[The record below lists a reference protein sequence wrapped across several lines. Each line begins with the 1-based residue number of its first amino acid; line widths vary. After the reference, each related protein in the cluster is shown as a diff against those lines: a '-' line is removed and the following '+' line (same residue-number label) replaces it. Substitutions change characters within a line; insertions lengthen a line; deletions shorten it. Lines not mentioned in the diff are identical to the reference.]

1 MITATLRRFGRK
13 TIYGLQKPEKPF
25 NLTLISTK
33 EQDSDPQYNGKGQ
46 MNITTFSWLKYKKL
60 SFFLSVFLLVSI
72 PFSVANAGIL
82 SFLGGLFDNS
92 ITYEKKYVNSQTA
105 AVLEAA
111 VNIDP
116 NPSKG
121 GGDITIVGKSALLPE
136 LGPSGTLVD
145 VEEGS
150 HNNGQINVYVVREG
164 DSISQIAKMF
174 GVSTNTIV
182 WANDIGSGD
191 VIRAGQQLVILPV
204 SGLEY
209 TIRKGDTAAKIAKKY
224 KADIED
230 ILDFNGIADDSRLV
244 AGEIIIIPGGK
255 KSAPAYRKSTR
266 KVVRGTNVPAYSG
279 YYIRPIT
286 GGRNSRA
293 TAKNPHGLHGYNAV
307 DLAAPIG
314 TPIVA
319 SASGRVVVSKNSGWN
334 GGYGKYV
341 VIEHPNGTQTVY
353 GHQSGVI
360 VKRGQWVV
368 QGQVIGYV
376 GSTGRSTGPH
386 IHFEI
391 RGAKNPF

>member
-1 MITATLRRFGRK
+1 
-13 TIYGLQKPEKPF
+13 
-25 NLTLISTK
+25 
-33 EQDSDPQYNGKGQ
+33 
-46 MNITTFSWLKYKKL
+46 MNIQSFLGLRHKKL
-60 SFFLSVFLLVSI
+60 GLFLPVFLLFFI
-72 PFSVANAGIL
+72 LFSVANAGIL

-105 AVLEAA
+105 SVLEAA

-182 WANDIGSGD
+182 WANDIGRGG
-191 VIRAGQQLVILPV
+191 VIREGQQLVILPV

-209 TIRKGDTAAKIAKKY
+209 TVRKGDTPAKIAKKY
-224 KADIED
+224 KADVED
-230 ILDFNGIADDSRLV
+230 ILDFNSITDESSLV

-255 KSAPAYRKSTR
+255 KSATAYVSTK
-266 KVVRGTNVPAYSG
+266 KVVRGTNVPSYSG
-279 YYIRPIT
+279 YYIRPVT

-307 DLAAPIG
+307 DLAVPIG

-319 SASGRVVVSKNSGWN
+319 SASGRVIVSKNSGCN

-341 VIEHPNGTQTVY
+341 VIEHPNDTQTVY
-353 GHQSGVI
+353 AHQSGVI

-376 GSTGRSTGPH
+376 GSTGHSTGPH
-386 IHFEI
+386 VHFEI

>member
-1 MITATLRRFGRK
+1 
-13 TIYGLQKPEKPF
+13 
-25 NLTLISTK
+25 
-33 EQDSDPQYNGKGQ
+33 
-46 MNITTFSWLKYKKL
+46 MNIQSFSELKHKKL
-60 SFFLSVFLLVSI
+60 AFFLSVFLFLLV

-105 AVLEAA
+105 TVLEAA

-121 GGDITIVGKSALLPE
+121 GGDITIVGDSALLPE

-150 HNNGQINVYVVREG
+150 HNNGQISVYVVREG

-204 SGLEY
+204 SGIEY
-209 TIRKGDTAAKIAKKY
+209 TVRKGDTPTRIARKY
-224 KADIED
+224 KADVED
-230 ILDFNGIADDSRLV
+230 ILDFNGITDETGLV
-244 AGEIIIIPGGK
+244 VGEIIIIPGGK
-255 KSAPAYRKSTR
+255 KSVPAYRSTK
-266 KVVRGTNVPAYSG
+266 KVVRGTNAPAYSG

-286 GGRNSRA
+286 GGRNSRS
-293 TAKNPHGLHGYNAV
+293 TTKNPQGLHGYNAV
-307 DLAAPIG
+307 DLASPTG
-314 TPIVA
+314 TPIIA

-334 GGYGKYV
+334 GGYGKYI

-353 GHQSGVI
+353 AHQSGVI

-376 GSTGRSTGPH
+376 GNTGRSTGPH
-386 IHFEI
+386 IHFEV
-391 RGAKNPF
+391 RGAKNPFF

>member
-1 MITATLRRFGRK
+1 
-13 TIYGLQKPEKPF
+13 
-25 NLTLISTK
+25 
-33 EQDSDPQYNGKGQ
+33 
-46 MNITTFSWLKYKKL
+46 MNISLFSGLKYKKL
-60 SFFLSVFLLVSI
+60 NFFLPVFLFLFI

-92 ITYEKKYVNSQTA
+92 IVYEKKYVNSQTA
-105 AVLEAA
+105 MVLEAA
-111 VNIDP
+111 VNVDP

-136 LGPSGTLVD
+136 LGPSGTLAD
-145 VEEGS
+145 MEES
-150 HNNGQINVYVVREG
+150 SYNNGQINVYVVREG

-174 GVSTNTIV
+174 GVNTNTIL
-182 WANDIGSGD
+182 WANDIGASD

-209 TIRKGDTAAKIAKKY
+209 TIRKGDTPARIAKKY
-224 KADIED
+224 KADVED
-230 ILDFNGIADDSRLV
+230 ILDFNGIADESSLV

-255 KSAPAYRKSTR
+255 KSAPAYRST
-266 KVVRGTNVPAYSG
+266 KKIVRGSNAPSYSG

-293 TAKNPHGLHGYNAV
+293 TAKNPRGLHGYNAV
-307 DLAAPIG
+307 DLAAPTG
-314 TPIVA
+314 TTIVA

-334 GGYGKYV
+334 GGYGKYIV
-341 VIEHPNGTQTVY
+341 VEHPNGTQTVY
-353 GHQSGVI
+353 AHQSGVI

-386 IHFEI
+386 IHFEV